1 MSKTPLAIR
10 YSSTY
15 NAPLS
20 AIDRDALV
28 EAHLPQVKFIVDR
41 LAARLPHTIDRDDLI
56 GAGLIG
62 LLDAISKYDPAR
74 GVQFK
79 TYAEW
84 RVRGAILDSLRSMDW
99 ASRSVRQRARE
110 VEAAYSQLEQK
121 YGRPAGEE
129 EVAEL
134 LGMALAEFQA
144 LLNDLRWLN
153 IARLDEEDD
162 DGRGS
167 LAQQIPDDLSLVPSA
182 LFERTE
188 EREQLSAAIDR
199 LPKRERDVIA
209 LYYMEELTMKE
220 IGAVLSITESRVCQ
234 IHTQAVLRLRGTLA
248 PQFTSATVNRKRQ

>member
-10 YSSTY
+10 YNPAYS
-15 NAPLS
+15 APLS
-20 AIDRDALV
+20 VSDRDALV

-41 LAARLPHTIDRDDLI
+41 LAARLPNTVDRDDLI

-110 VEAAYSQLEQK
+110 VEAAYAQLEHK

-134 LGMALAEFQA
+134 LGMPLAEFQG

-153 IARLDEEDD
+153 VTRLDEEDD
-162 DGRGS
+162 EGRGS
-167 LAQQIPDDLSLVPSA
+167 LAQRIPDDPRLVPSA
-182 LFERTE
+182 MFERTE

-220 IGAVLSITESRVCQ
+220 IGAVLGITESRVCQ
-234 IHTQAVLRLRGTLA
+234 IHTQAVIHLRGWLA
-248 PQFTSATVNRKRQ
+248 PQLANATVYRKR